1 MANYETYS
9 KRQKG
14 LAKPGQ
20 PDVYRY
26 DDLPPRFRGQ
36 VTHILKEAIG
46 HYHERT
52 GPFDHELPSPSNQY
66 WDFIHKTTAED
77 LGHQFLPGGYDDDRR
92 ARCLKYWAVA
102 PTDEALDIL
111 ELCFRVIDR
120 WVRDMNP
127 YDAQTAKIQRAP
139 DEAIQ
144 DLNGRFLEHSLGY
157 QFVDGHL
164 VRMDSQFAHEEI
176 VKPALALL
184 SGEGFDGAADEF
196 MRAVDHHRNGND
208 KEAVAEALKSL
219 ESTMKS
225 ICATR
230 KWKYGPKDTAKPLM
244 DLVFA
249 QGLVPPEMQSHFAGL
264 RAALESGLPALAN
277 PTRHGQGSTPVEV
290 PPHVTTFALHLMAAD
305 IIFLIQCHRTKK

>member
-1 MANYETYS
+1 MALYETYS
-9 KRQKG
+9 KRLKR
-14 LAKPGQ
+14 LAKTGQ

-52 GPFDHELPSPSNQY
+52 GPFDSELPSPSNQY
-66 WDFIHKTTAED
+66 WDFIHKTAAED
-77 LGHQFLPGGYDDDRR
+77 LGYQSLPGGYEDDRR
-92 ARCLKYWAVA
+92 ARCLKHWAVA
-102 PTDEALDIL
+102 PTDEALDVL

-120 WVRDMNP
+120 LVRDMNP
-127 YDAQTAKIQRAP
+127 YDARTARIKRDP

-157 QFVDGHL
+157 QFLDGHL
-164 VRMDSQFAHEEI
+164 VRLDSQFAHEEI

-184 SGEGFDGAADEF
+184 SGDGFDGPAEEF
-196 MRAVDHHRNGND
+196 LRAFDHHRNGNE
-208 KEAVAEALKSL
+208 KEAIAEALKAL

-225 ICATR
+225 ICTAR
-230 KWKYGPKDTAKPLM
+230 NWKYDPKATAKPLM
-244 DLVFA
+244 DVLFKN
-249 QGLVPPEMQSHFAGL
+249 GLVPPEMENHFAGL
-264 RAALESGLPALAN
+264 RAALESGLPTLAN
-277 PTRHGQGSTPVEV
+277 PKRHGQGPTPVEV
-290 PPHVTTFALHLMAAD
+290 PPHVTAFALHLVAAD